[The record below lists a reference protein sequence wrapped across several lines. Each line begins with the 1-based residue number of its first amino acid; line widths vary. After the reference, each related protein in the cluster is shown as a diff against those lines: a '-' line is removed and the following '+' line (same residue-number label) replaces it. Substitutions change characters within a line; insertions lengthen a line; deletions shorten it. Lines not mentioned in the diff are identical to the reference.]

1 MVWGPRERHAS
12 PLRHVCQPVPL
23 GQRGTLCP
31 QAVCAGHSW
40 DTGHMTGDG
49 QRLVR
54 TEWRVAGAKL
64 GVDMSR
70 KVVRA
75 RQDPNFRTSS

>member
-1 MVWGPRERHAS
+1 MSQLGHA
-12 PLRHVCQPVPL
+12 CQPVPL
-23 GQRGTLCP
+23 GKRGTLCP

-40 DTGHMTGDG
+40 DMGHMSGDG
-49 QRLVR
+49 QQLVW
-54 TEWRVAGAKL
+54 TEWRVTGARL
-64 GVDMSR
+64 GVDVSR